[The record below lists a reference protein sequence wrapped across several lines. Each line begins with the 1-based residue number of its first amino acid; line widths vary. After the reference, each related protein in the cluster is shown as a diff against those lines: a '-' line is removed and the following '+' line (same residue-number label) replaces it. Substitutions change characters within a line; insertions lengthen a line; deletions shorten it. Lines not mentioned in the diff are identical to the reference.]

1 MRNEPI
7 HRKHHHDRLTFS
19 IWYAFSENF
28 VLPLS
33 HDEVVYGKGSLIDR
47 MPGDAWQ
54 RFANLRLLFAYM
66 WAHPGKKLLFM
77 GCEFAQWREWSH
89 EGELDWMLS
98 TQGEHAGVQRFVGD
112 LNRLYV
118 RSPAL
123 HEIDFEASGFE
134 WIVGDDRDASVVVFL
149 RRARSGPPMLVACNF
164 TPVPRVHYRVG
175 VPEPGYWREVLN
187 SDASVYG
194 GSDMGNLG
202 GVQAEPIGLHG
213 RGQSLSLS
221 LPPLAVLYLE
231 HRGS

>member
-1 MRNEPI
+1 
-7 HRKHHHDRLTFS
+7 
-19 IWYAFSENF
+19 